1 MTLAITTILRKPL
14 APLRK
19 PRFIRSGQ
27 NPLSA
32 HPPKIGVRS
41 PSSLRI
47 DVAAAGASL
56 RIMAANGRDGRMIRF
71 RPAHETPGNDA
82 GADAS
87 PVGARPWYRRM
98 QPQDMQ
104 GAVMAGSCCHRQ
116 RRARHGS
123 KPAFAKPA
131 RFYTEQNGKPAPSS
145 RSEFVAAIRPLI
157 EAVYE
162 KLLPLDFSHYI
173 KVHEHDGD
181 YVLWRK
187 GRIHVLSVDCG
198 KAPDSG
204 MFYRPRMSIPLAT
217 SDEERALASENY
229 RSALARRVR
238 SNPKAFFPFSL
249 EFHSEYDVLAG
260 KRRNE

>member
-19 PRFIRSGQ
+19 PRSVRSGQ
-27 NPLSA
+27 NPLSV

-47 DVAAAGASL
+47 DAAAAGASA
-56 RIMAANGRDGRMIRF
+56 RIMAADGRDGRIIRF

-87 PVGARPWYRRM
+87 PGGARPWYRRM
-98 QPQDMQ
+98 QPQDVR
-104 GAVMAGSCCHRQ
+104 GAVMAGACRHWP
-116 RRARHGS
+116 RRARQGS
-123 KPAFAKPA
+123 EPAFARPA
-131 RFYTEQNGKPAPSS
+131 RFYTEQNAKPTPSS
-145 RSEFVAAIRPLI
+145 RSEFVAAVRPLI

-162 KLLPLDFSHYI
+162 RLLPLDFSHYV
-173 KVHEHDGD
+173 KVHERDGD
-181 YVLWRK
+181 YALWRK
-187 GRIHVLSVDCG
+187 GEIHVLSVDCS
-198 KAPDSG
+198 KAPDTT

-217 SDEERALASENY
+217 SDEERALASEDY
-229 RSALARRVR
+229 RCALARRVR
-238 SNPKAFFPFSL
+238 ANPTAFFPFSL